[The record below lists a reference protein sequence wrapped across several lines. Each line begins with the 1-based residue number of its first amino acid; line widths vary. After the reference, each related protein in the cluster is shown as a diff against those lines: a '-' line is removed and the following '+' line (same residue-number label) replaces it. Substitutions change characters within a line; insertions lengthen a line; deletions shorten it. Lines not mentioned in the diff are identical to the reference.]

1 MPSEMS
7 PDEFRASGH
16 EIVDWIAD
24 YLRDI
29 RDLPVLPDVQPGA
42 LIDRLPKTGPEQG
55 ESMDEIFADFRNLI
69 VPGITHWN
77 HPRFFAYFS
86 ISASGP
92 GILGEMLAAALNVNH
107 MLWKTSPA
115 ATELEQVTLGW
126 LRQWLGLP
134 DDFFG
139 IIHDT
144 ASTGS
149 LHAILAARD
158 LAAPDAHRTGEH
170 PHLVLYASEHAHSSI
185 DRGALAA
192 GIGFDNIRHV
202 PSDDEFRMRPDALAA
217 MIEADL
223 AAGRKPFCVV
233 ATAGTTSTT
242 SIDPI
247 EDIGAIA
254 RRYKLWFHVDAA
266 YAGCAALLDEYRHIL
281 DGAAQADSLVFNPHK
296 WLFTPVDLSILYT
309 RRPEVMRRMFS
320 LEEAPPYLQATE
332 QDRAVNLSEY
342 SLALGRRFRS
352 LKLWFVLRYFGR
364 EGITR
369 ILRGHMAMA
378 RDLAQWISEDPRFEV
393 AAPVLFSLVCF
404 RYRGPHEDNAQDSN
418 VVNRDLLE
426 RINSS
431 GRAFLS
437 GTTLHGKFVLRL
449 TIGNVATTKDDVRQ
463 TWEWI
468 RSLALPGTESPGAE
482 PLHPL

>member
-1 MPSEMS
+1 MS
-7 PDEFRASGH
+7 PDEFRAAGH

-29 RDLPVLPDVQPGA
+29 RDLPVLPDIQPGA

-55 ESMDEIFADFRNLI
+55 ESMDAIFADFRNLI

-77 HPRFFAYFS
+77 HPRFFGYFS

-115 ATELEQVTLGW
+115 ATELEQVTLSW

-134 DDFFG
+134 ADFFG

-158 LAAPDAHRTGEH
+158 LAAPQVRRTGEF
-170 PHLVLYASEHAHSSI
+170 PPLVMYASEHAHSSI

-192 GIGFDNIRHV
+192 GIGLENIRHV

-217 MIEADL
+217 LIEADL
-223 AAGRKPFCVV
+223 AAGKKPFCVV
-233 ATAGTTSTT
+233 ATVGTTSTT
-242 SIDPI
+242 SIDPV
-247 EDIGAIA
+247 EQIGAIA
-254 RRYKLWFHVDAA
+254 RKHALWFHVDAA
-266 YAGCAALLDEYRHIL
+266 YAGSAALLDEHRHIL
-281 DGAAQADSLVFNPHK
+281 DGAAQADSLVVNPHK
-296 WLFTPVDLSILYT
+296 WLFTPVDLSVLFT
-309 RRPEVMRRMFS
+309 RKKDVMRRMLS

-369 ILRGHMAMA
+369 VLRGHMKMA
-378 RDLAQWISEDPRFEV
+378 QDLAHAIGDDSRFEI

-404 RYRGPHEDNAQDSN
+404 RYRGSDQD
-418 VVNRDLLE
+418 NRDLLD

-449 TIGNVATTKDDVRQ
+449 AIGNVATTPEDVRQ

-468 RSLALPGTESPGAE
+468 RSLALPVTGSRGAE
-482 PLHPL
+482 PRHPL

>member
-1 MPSEMS
+1 MS

-24 YLRDI
+24 YLGDI
-29 RDLPVLPDVQPGA
+29 RDFPVLPDVQPGA
-42 LIDRLPKTGPEQG
+42 LIDRLPAAGPETG
-55 ESMDEIFADFRNLI
+55 ESMDAILADFRNLI

-144 ASTGS
+144 ASIGS
-149 LHAILAARD
+149 LHAILAARE
-158 LAAPDAHRTGEH
+158 LAAPEVRLTGEN
-170 PHLVLYASEHAHSSI
+170 PRLVLYASEHAHSSI

-192 GIGFDNIRHV
+192 GIGLENIRHV
-202 PSDDEFRMRPDALAA
+202 PSDEEFRMRPDALAS
-217 MIEADL
+217 MIAEDI
-223 AAGRKPFCVV
+223 AAARKPFCIV
-233 ATAGTTSTT
+233 ATVGTTSTT
-242 SIDPI
+242 SVDSVAQ
-247 EDIGAIA
+247 IGEIA
-254 RRYKLWFHVDAA
+254 RRHHLWFHVDAA
-266 YAGCAALLDEYRHIL
+266 YAGSAALLEEHRHIL
-281 DGAAQADSLVFNPHK
+281 DGAAQADSLVVNPHK

-309 RRPEVMRRMFS
+309 RRPDVMRRMLS
-320 LEEAPPYLQATE
+320 LEDVPPYLRAAE

-364 EGITR
+364 EGIVR
-369 ILRGHMAMA
+369 ILRRHMELAH
-378 RDLAQWISEDPRFEV
+378 DLAQHISADSRFEV

-404 RYRGPHEDNAQDSN
+404 RLRGPHEDNAQDSN
-418 VVNRDLLE
+418 VANRDLLE
-426 RINSS
+426 RINAS

-437 GTTLHGKFVLRL
+437 GTALHGKFVLRL
-449 TIGNVATTKDDVRQ
+449 AIGNVATTEDDVRQ

-468 RSLALPGTESPGAE
+468 MSSVPPATGSPAAE
-482 PLHPL
+482 PPRPL

>member
-1 MPSEMS
+1 MS
-7 PDEFRASGH
+7 PEEFRASGH
-16 EIVDWIAD
+16 EVVDWIAD

-29 RDLPVLPDVQPGA
+29 RNLPVVSDVQPGA
-42 LIDRLPKTGPEQG
+42 LIDRLPKAGPEHG
-55 ESMDEIFADFRNLI
+55 EPMDAILADFRDLI

-77 HPRFFAYFS
+77 HPNFFAYFS

-134 DDFFG
+134 DEFFA

-158 LAAPDAHRTGEH
+158 LAAPDAHRTGEY
-170 PHLVLYASEHAHSSI
+170 PRLILYASEHAHSSI

-192 GIGFDNIRHV
+192 GIGLENIRHV
-202 PSDDEFRMRPDALAA
+202 RSDAEFRMRPDALAA

-247 EDIGAIA
+247 KDIGAIA
-254 RRYKLWFHVDAA
+254 RRYNLWFHVDAA
-266 YAGCAALLDEYRHIL
+266 YAGSAALLEEHRHIL
-281 DGAAQADSLVFNPHK
+281 DGAAQADSLVVNPHK
-296 WLFTPVDLSILYT
+296 WLFTPVDLSVLFT
-309 RRPEVMRRMFS
+309 RRKDVMRRMLS
-320 LEEAPPYLQATE
+320 LEAAPPYLQSAE
-332 QDRAVNLSEY
+332 QDRAVNLADY

-369 ILRGHMAMA
+369 VLRGHMKMA
-378 RDLAQWISEDPRFEV
+378 QDLAQQIEADSRFEV

-404 RYRGPHEDNAQDSN
+404 RYRGSDPEQDSDA
-418 VVNRDLLE
+418 VNRDLLE

-437 GTTLHGKFVLRL
+437 GTTLHGRFVLRL
-449 TIGNVATTKDDVRQ
+449 AIGNVATTEDDVRR
-463 TWEWI
+463 TWDWI
-468 RSLALPGTESPGAE
+468 RSSALPEIGSPAAE
-482 PLHPL
+482 PRHPL

>member
-1 MPSEMS
+1 MS
-7 PDEFRASGH
+7 PEEFRAAGH
-16 EIVDWIAD
+16 EVVDWIAD

-42 LIDRLPKTGPEQG
+42 VTDRLPSTGPEHG
-55 ESMDEIFADFRNLI
+55 ESMDTILADFRRLI

-77 HPRFFAYFS
+77 HPRFFGYFS

-134 DDFFG
+134 DTFFG

-149 LHAILAARD
+149 LHAILAARE
-158 LAAPDAHRTGEH
+158 LASPEVRLTGKH
-170 PHLVLYASEHAHSSI
+170 PPLILYASEHAHSSI

-192 GIGFDNIRHV
+192 GIGLENIRHV
-202 PSDDEFRMRPDALAA
+202 PSDEEFRMRPDALAS
-217 MIEADL
+217 MIAEDL
-223 AAGRKPFCVV
+223 TASRKPFCVV

-242 SIDPI
+242 SVDSIAQ
-247 EDIGAIA
+247 IGAIA
-254 RRYKLWFHVDAA
+254 RQYGLWFHVDAA
-266 YAGCAALLDEYRHIL
+266 YAGSAALLDEHRHIL
-281 DGAAQADSLVFNPHK
+281 DGAAQADSLVVNPHK
-296 WLFTPVDLSILYT
+296 WLFTPVDLSVLYT
-309 RRPEVMRRMFS
+309 RRPDVMRRMLS
-320 LEEAPPYLQATE
+320 LEEAPPYLQAAE
-332 QDRAVNLSEY
+332 QDRAVNLADY

-369 ILRGHMAMA
+369 ILRGHMKMA
-378 RDLAQWISEDPRFEV
+378 RDLAQWISADSRFEV

-404 RYRGPHEDNAQDSN
+404 RCRGSDQD
-418 VVNRDLLE
+418 NRDLLD
-426 RINSS
+426 RINAS
-431 GRAFLS
+431 GLAFLS

-449 TIGNVATTKDDVRQ
+449 AIGNVATTEDDVRQ

-468 RSLALPGTESPGAE
+468 RSSAFPAIGSPGAA
-482 PLHPL
+482 PQHPL

>member
-1 MPSEMS
+1 MS
-7 PDEFRASGH
+7 PEEFRASGH
-16 EIVDWIAD
+16 QVVDWIAD

-29 RDLPVLPDVQPGA
+29 RDLPVLPDVRPGA
-42 LIDRLPKTGPEQG
+42 LMDALPAAGPEKG
-55 ESMDEIFADFRNLI
+55 ESMDAILADFRNLI

-77 HPRFFAYFS
+77 HPRFFGYFS

-92 GILGEMLAAALNVNH
+92 GILGEMLAAGLNVNH

-134 DDFFG
+134 NEFFG

-149 LHAILAARD
+149 LHAILAARE
-158 LAAPDAHRTGEH
+158 LAAPDAHRTGEF
-170 PHLVLYASEHAHSSI
+170 PPLVLYASEHAHSSI
-185 DRGALAA
+185 DRDALAA
-192 GIGFDNIRHV
+192 GIGLANIRHV
-202 PSDDEFRMRPDALAA
+202 PSDDQFRMRPDALAA
-217 MIEADL
+217 MIEADVT
-223 AAGRKPFCVV
+223 AGKKPFCVV

-247 EDIGAIA
+247 ENIGAIA
-254 RRYKLWFHVDAA
+254 RRYQLWFHVDAA
-266 YAGCAALLDEYRHIL
+266 YAGSAALLEEHRHIL
-281 DGAAQADSLVFNPHK
+281 NGAAQADSLVFNPHK

-309 RRPEVMRRMFS
+309 RRPDVMRRMFS
-320 LEEAPPYLQATE
+320 LEEAPPYLQAAE
-332 QDRAVNLSEY
+332 QDRAVNLADY

-364 EGITR
+364 QGIAR
-369 ILRGHMAMA
+369 ILRGHMAVA
-378 RDLAQWISEDPRFEV
+378 QDLAQRISADSRFEV

-404 RYRGPHEDNAQDSN
+404 RFRGSDQQ
-418 VVNRDLLE
+418 NRDLLE
-426 RINSS
+426 RINAG

-437 GTTLHGKFVLRL
+437 GTTLNGKFVLRL
-449 TIGNVATTKDDVRQ
+449 AIGNIATTQDDVRQ

-468 RSLALPGTESPGAE
+468 RSLALPATGSPAAAPPR
-482 PLHPL
+482 PL

>member
-1 MPSEMS
+1 MS

-16 EIVDWIAD
+16 QVVDWIAD

-29 RDLPVLPDVQPGA
+29 RDLPVLPNVQPGA
-42 LIDRLPKTGPEQG
+42 LIDRLPSAGPEQG
-55 ESMDEIFADFRNLI
+55 ESMDAILADFRNLI
-69 VPGITHWN
+69 VPGMTHWN
-77 HPRFFAYFS
+77 HPRFFGYFS

-115 ATELEQVTLGW
+115 ATELEQITLGW
-126 LRQWLGLP
+126 IRQWLGLP

-149 LHAILAARD
+149 LHAILAARE
-158 LAAPDAHRTGEH
+158 LASPEVRLSGEQ
-170 PHLVLYASEHAHSSI
+170 PPLVLYASEHAHSSI

-192 GIGFDNIRHV
+192 GIGLQNIRHV
-202 PSDDEFRMRPDALAA
+202 PSDDEFRMRQDALAG
-217 MIEADL
+217 MIEEDL

-233 ATAGTTSTT
+233 ATVGTTSTT
-242 SIDPI
+242 SVDSIT
-247 EDIGAIA
+247 EIGAIA
-254 RRYKLWFHVDAA
+254 RRHNLWFHVDAA
-266 YAGCAALLDEYRHIL
+266 YAGSAALLEEHRHIL
-281 DGAAQADSLVFNPHK
+281 NGAAQADSLVVNPHK

-309 RRPEVMRRMFS
+309 RRPDVMRRMLS
-320 LEEAPPYLQATE
+320 LEETPPYLDAAE

-369 ILRGHMAMA
+369 ILRAHLKLA
-378 RDLAQWISEDPRFEV
+378 RDLEQWIAADSRFEL
-393 AAPVLFSLVCF
+393 AAPVVFSLVCF
-404 RYRGPHEDNAQDSN
+404 RFRGSDRDN
-418 VVNRDLLE
+418 RELLD
-426 RINSS
+426 RINAS

-437 GTTLHGKFVLRL
+437 GTTLHGRFVLRL
-449 TIGNVATTKDDVRQ
+449 AIGNVATTVDDVRQ

-468 RSLALPGTESPGAE
+468 RSLSLPASGSPAAA

>member
-1 MPSEMS
+1 MS

-16 EIVDWIAD
+16 QVVDWIAD

-42 LIDRLPKTGPEQG
+42 LIDRLPSAGPEQG
-55 ESMDEIFADFRNLI
+55 ESMDAILADFRNLI

-134 DDFFG
+134 GDFFG

-149 LHAILAARD
+149 LHAILAARE
-158 LAAPDAHRTGEH
+158 LAAPDAHRTGEF
-170 PHLVLYASEHAHSSI
+170 PPLVLYASEHAHSSI

-192 GIGFDNIRHV
+192 GIGLDNIRHV
-202 PSDDEFRMRPDALAA
+202 PSDEEFRMRPDALAA
-217 MIEADL
+217 MIDADL

-247 EDIGAIA
+247 AQIGEIA

-266 YAGCAALLDEYRHIL
+266 YAGSAALLEEHRHIL
-281 DGAAQADSLVFNPHK
+281 DGAAQADSLVVNPHK
-296 WLFTPVDLSILYT
+296 WLFTPVDLSVLFT
-309 RRPEVMRRMFS
+309 RKKDVMRLMLS
-320 LEEAPPYLQATE
+320 LEEAPPYLQAAE

-378 RDLAQWISEDPRFEV
+378 RDLAQHIAADSRFEL

-404 RYRGPHEDNAQDSN
+404 RYRGSDGDN
-418 VVNRDLLE
+418 RELLD

-449 TIGNVATTKDDVRQ
+449 AIGNVATTEDDVRQ

-468 RSLALPGTESPGAE
+468 RSLALPATGSPAAE
-482 PLHPL
+482 PLGPL

>member
-1 MPSEMS
+1 MS
-7 PDEFRASGH
+7 PDEFRAAAH
-16 EIVDWIAD
+16 QAVDWIAD

-42 LIDRLPKTGPEQG
+42 LIDRLPKAGPEQG
-55 ESMDEIFADFRNLI
+55 ESMDAIFADFRNLI

-134 DDFFG
+134 DEFFG

-149 LHAILAARD
+149 LHAILAARE
-158 LAAPDAHRTGEH
+158 LASPEIRLTGEH
-170 PHLVLYASEHAHSSI
+170 PSLVLYASEHAHSSI

-192 GIGFDNIRHV
+192 GVGLENIRHV

-242 SIDPI
+242 SIDPVA
-247 EDIGAIA
+247 EIGEIA
-254 RRYKLWFHVDAA
+254 RRYHLWFHVDAA
-266 YAGCAALLDEYRHIL
+266 YAGSAALLDEHRHIL

-309 RRPEVMRRMFS
+309 RRPEVMRRMLS

-332 QDRAVNLSEY
+332 QDRAVNLAEY

-369 ILRGHMAMA
+369 ILRGHMEMA
-378 RDLAQWISEDPRFEV
+378 RDLARAIGDDSRFEI

-404 RYRGPHEDNAQDSN
+404 RYRGSDQQ
-418 VVNRDLLE
+418 NRDLLE

-449 TIGNVATTKDDVRQ
+449 TVGNVATTQDDVRK

-468 RSLALPGTESPGAE
+468 RSLALPVSGSPGAE
-482 PLHPL
+482 PPHPL

>member
-1 MPSEMS
+1 
-7 PDEFRASGH
+7 
-16 EIVDWIAD
+16 
-24 YLRDI
+24 RDI
-29 RDLPVLPDVQPGA
+29 RDLPVLPNVQPGA
-42 LIDRLPKTGPEQG
+42 LIDRLPKAGPEQG
-55 ESMDEIFADFRNLI
+55 ESMDAIFADFRNLI

-92 GILGEMLAAALNVNH
+92 GILGEMLAAGLNVNH

-134 DDFFG
+134 DKFFG

-149 LHAILAARD
+149 LHAILAAREI
-158 LAAPDAHRTGEH
+158 AAPDAHRTGKF
-170 PHLVLYASEHAHSSI
+170 PPLILYASEHAHSSI

-192 GIGFDNIRHV
+192 GIGLDNIRHV
-202 PSDDEFRMRPDALAA
+202 PSDGEFRMRPYALAA

-233 ATAGTTSTT
+233 ATVGTTSTT
-242 SIDPI
+242 SLDPV
-247 EDIGAIA
+247 EQIGAIA
-254 RRYKLWFHVDAA
+254 RQHALWFHVDAA
-266 YAGCAALLDEYRHIL
+266 YAGSAALLDEHRHIL

-309 RRPEVMRRMFS
+309 RRPEVMRRMLS
-320 LEEAPPYLQATE
+320 LEESPPYLQAAE

-352 LKLWFVLRYFGR
+352 LKLWFVLRHFGR

-369 ILRGHMAMA
+369 ILRGHMEMA
-378 RDLAQWISEDPRFEV
+378 RHLAQAIGDDPRFEIS
-393 AAPVLFSLVCF
+393 APVLFSLVCF
-404 RYRGPHEDNAQDSN
+404 RYKGSDQE
-418 VVNRDLLE
+418 NRDLLE
-426 RINSS
+426 RVNSS

-437 GTTLHGKFVLRL
+437 GTTLHGRFVLRL
-449 TIGNVATTKDDVRQ
+449 TIGNVATTEDDVGQ

-468 RSLALPGTESPGAE
+468 RSLVLPVTGFPGAE
-482 PLHPL
+482 PRHPL

>member
-1 MPSEMS
+1 MS
-7 PDEFRASGH
+7 PEEFRASGH

-42 LIDRLPKTGPEQG
+42 LIDRLPKTGPEKG
-55 ESMDEIFADFRNLI
+55 ESMDAIFADFRNLI

-107 MLWKTSPA
+107 MLWKTGPA

-134 DDFFG
+134 ENFFG

-170 PHLVLYASEHAHSSI
+170 PRLILYASEHAHSSI

-192 GIGFDNIRHV
+192 GIGLDNIRHV
-202 PSDDEFRMRPDALAA
+202 PSDDEFRMRPEALTA

-242 SIDPI
+242 SLDPI
-247 EDIGAIA
+247 AAVGEIA
-254 RRYKLWFHVDAA
+254 RRYKLWLHVDAA
-266 YAGCAALLDEYRHIL
+266 YAGSAALLDEHRHIL
-281 DGAAQADSLVFNPHK
+281 NGAAQADSLVFNPHK
-296 WLFTPVDLSILYT
+296 WLFTPVDLSVLYT
-309 RRPEVMRRMFS
+309 RSPEVMRRMFS
-320 LEEAPPYLQATE
+320 LEEAPPYLPASE
-332 QDRAVNLSEY
+332 QDRAVNLSEH
-342 SLALGRRFRS
+342 SMALGRRFRS
-352 LKLWFVLRYFGR
+352 LKLWFVLRYYGR
-364 EGITR
+364 EGIAR
-369 ILRGHMAMA
+369 VLRGHMSMA
-378 RDLAQWISEDPRFEV
+378 QDLARWIAADSRFEV

-404 RYRGPHEDNAQDSN
+404 RYRGSDQE
-418 VVNRDLLE
+418 NRDLLE

-431 GRAFLS
+431 GKAFLS

-449 TIGNVATTKDDVRQ
+449 TIGNVATTEEDVRQ
-463 TWEWI
+463 TWDWI
-468 RSLALPGTESPGAE
+468 RSLVLPATGSPAAE
-482 PLHPL
+482 PPHPL

>member
-7 PDEFRASGH
+7 PDEFRAAAH
-16 EIVDWIAD
+16 QAVDWIAD

-29 RDLPVLPDVQPGA
+29 RNLPVLPDVQPGA
-42 LIDRLPKTGPEQG
+42 LIDHLPKTGPEQG
-55 ESMDEIFADFRNLI
+55 ESMDAIFADFQNLI

-134 DDFFG
+134 DHFFG

-149 LHAILAARD
+149 LHAILAARE
-158 LAAPDAHRTGEH
+158 LAAPEVRRTGEF
-170 PHLVLYASEHAHSSI
+170 PPLVMYASEHAHSSI

-192 GIGFDNIRHV
+192 GIGLENIRHV
-202 PSDDEFRMRPDALAA
+202 PSDDEFRMRADALRA

-233 ATAGTTSTT
+233 ATVGTTSTT
-242 SIDPI
+242 SIDPVA
-247 EDIGAIA
+247 EIGEIA
-254 RRYKLWFHVDAA
+254 RRYNLWFHVDAA
-266 YAGCAALLDEYRHIL
+266 YAGSAALLDEHRHIL
-281 DGAAQADSLVFNPHK
+281 NGAAQADSLVVNPHK

-309 RRPEVMRRMFS
+309 RQKDVMRRMLS
-320 LEEAPPYLQATE
+320 LEEAPPYLEAAD

-369 ILRGHMAMA
+369 VLRGHMKMA
-378 RDLAQWISEDPRFEV
+378 QDLAQQIAADSRFEI

-404 RYRGPHEDNAQDSN
+404 RYRGSDQY
-418 VVNRDLLE
+418 NRDLLD

-449 TIGNVATTKDDVRQ
+449 TIGNVATTEDDVRQ

-468 RSLALPGTESPGAE
+468 RSLVLPGTGSPGGE

>member
-1 MPSEMS
+1 
-7 PDEFRASGH
+7 
-16 EIVDWIAD
+16 
-24 YLRDI
+24 
-29 RDLPVLPDVQPGA
+29 
-42 LIDRLPKTGPEQG
+42 
-55 ESMDEIFADFRNLI
+55 MDAILADFRNLI

-126 LRQWLGLP
+126 VRQWLGLP
-134 DDFFG
+134 DTFFG

-144 ASTGS
+144 ASIGS
-149 LHAILAARD
+149 LHAILAARE
-158 LAAPDAHRTGEH
+158 LAAPEAHRTGKF
-170 PHLVLYASEHAHSSI
+170 PPLVLYASEHAHSSI

-192 GIGFDNIRHV
+192 GIGLDNIRHV
-202 PSDDEFRMRPDALAA
+202 PSDDDFRMRPDALAA

-242 SIDPI
+242 SIDPVAQ
-247 EDIGAIA
+247 IGEIA
-254 RRYKLWFHVDAA
+254 RSHNLWFHVDAA
-266 YAGCAALLDEYRHIL
+266 YAGSAALLEEHRHIL
-281 DGAAQADSLVFNPHK
+281 DGAAQADSLVVNPHK

-309 RRPEVMRRMFS
+309 RRQDVMRRMLS
-320 LEEAPPYLQATE
+320 LEEAPPYLHDPGAAGQ
-332 QDRAVNLSEY
+332 QRAVNLSEY

-364 EGITR
+364 EGITQ
-369 ILRGHMAMA
+369 ILRGHMEMA
-378 RDLAQWISEDPRFEV
+378 QTLAQEIAADSRFEL

-404 RYRGPHEDNAQDSN
+404 RYRGSDQD
-418 VVNRDLLE
+418 NRDLLE
-426 RINSS
+426 RINAS

-449 TIGNVATTKDDVRQ
+449 AIGNVATTEEDVLQ

-468 RSLALPGTESPGAE
+468 RSLVLPATGSPAAE
-482 PLHPL
+482 PLRPL

>member
-1 MPSEMS
+1 MS
-7 PDEFRASGH
+7 PDEFRAAAH
-16 EIVDWIAD
+16 EAVDWIAD

-42 LIDRLPKTGPEQG
+42 LVDRLPSAGPEHG
-55 ESMDEIFADFRNLI
+55 EPMDAILADFRNLI

-115 ATELEQVTLGW
+115 ATELEQITLGW

-144 ASTGS
+144 ASIGS
-149 LHAILAARD
+149 LHAILAARE
-158 LAAPDAHRTGEH
+158 LAFPEGRRTGKF
-170 PHLVLYASEHAHSSI
+170 PPLTLYASEHAHSSI

-192 GIGFDNIRHV
+192 GIGLENVRHV
-202 PSDDEFRMRPDALAA
+202 PSDDEFRMRPEALAS
-217 MIEADL
+217 MIEADI
-223 AAGRKPFCVV
+223 AAGRKPFCVA
-233 ATAGTTSTT
+233 ATVGTTSTT
-242 SIDPI
+242 SIDPLAQAG
-247 EDIGAIA
+247 EIA
-254 RRYKLWFHVDAA
+254 RKHNLWFHVDAA
-266 YAGCAALLDEYRHIL
+266 YAGSAALLEEHRHIL
-281 DGAAQADSLVFNPHK
+281 DGAAQADSVVMNPHK
-296 WLFTPVDLSILYT
+296 WLFTPMDLSILYT
-309 RRPEVMRRMFS
+309 RRPEIMRRMLS
-320 LEEAPPYLQATE
+320 LEETPPYLDAAALH
-332 QDRAVNLSEY
+332 RAVNLSEY

-364 EGITR
+364 EGIVR
-369 ILRGHMAMA
+369 ILRNHMKMA
-378 RDLAQWISEDPRFEV
+378 GNLAALIQADSHFELS
-393 AAPVLFSLVCF
+393 APVLFSLVCF
-404 RYRGPHEDNAQDSN
+404 RYRGSDAE
-418 VVNRDLLE
+418 NRDLLE
-426 RINSS
+426 RINAG

-449 TIGNVATTKDDVRQ
+449 AIGNVATAEEDVRQ

-468 RSLALPGTESPGAE
+468 RSLALPATGSHAAKTPD
-482 PLHPL
+482 PL

>member
-1 MPSEMS
+1 MPPEMS
-7 PDEFRASGH
+7 PEEFRASGH
-16 EIVDWIAD
+16 QAVDWIAD

-29 RDLPVLPDVQPGA
+29 REMPVLPNVQPGE
-42 LIDRLPKTGPEQG
+42 LMDRLPPAGPEQG
-55 ESMDEIFADFRNLI
+55 ESMDAILADFRSLI

-107 MLWKTSPA
+107 MLWTTSPA

-149 LHAILAARD
+149 LHAILAAREF
-158 LAAPDAHRTGEH
+158 AAPEIRRTGQH
-170 PHLVLYASEHAHSSI
+170 TPLILYASEHAHSSI
-185 DRGALAA
+185 DRGGLAA
-192 GIGFDNIRHV
+192 GIGLDNIRHV
-202 PSDDEFRMRPDALAA
+202 PSDEQFRMRPDALAA
-217 MIEADL
+217 LIEADL
-223 AAGRKPFCVV
+223 AGARKPFCVV
-233 ATAGTTSTT
+233 ATVGTTSTT
-242 SIDPI
+242 SVDPVA
-247 EDIGAIA
+247 EIGEIA
-254 RRYKLWFHVDAA
+254 RRYNLWFHVDAA
-266 YAGCAALLDEYRHIL
+266 YAGSAALLEEHRHIL
-281 DGAAQADSLVFNPHK
+281 NGAAQADSLVVNPHK

-309 RRPEVMRRMFS
+309 RRPEVMRRMLS
-320 LEEAPPYLQATE
+320 LEETPPYLQAAE

-364 EGITR
+364 EGITG
-369 ILRGHMAMA
+369 ILRQHMELAQ
-378 RDLAQWISEDPRFEV
+378 DLAQRISADSRFEV

-404 RYRGPHEDNAQDSN
+404 RYRGSEQD
-418 VVNRDLLE
+418 NRDLLE
-426 RINSS
+426 RINAS

-437 GTTLHGKFVLRL
+437 GTTLRGRFVLRL
-449 TIGNVATTKDDVRQ
+449 AIGNVATMRDDVLQ

-468 RSLALPGTESPGAE
+468 RSSGLPEPGSPAAE
-482 PLHPL
+482 PPRPL

>member
-1 MPSEMS
+1 MS
-7 PDEFRASGH
+7 PDEFREAAH
-16 EIVDWIAD
+16 QAVDWIAD

-29 RDLPVLPDVQPGA
+29 RNLPVVPDVQPGE
-42 LIDRLPKTGPEQG
+42 LIDRLPTAGPEQG
-55 ESMDEIFADFRNLI
+55 EPMDAIFADFRNLI

-149 LHAILAARD
+149 LHAILAARE
-158 LAAPDAHRTGEH
+158 LASPEVRLTGEH
-170 PHLVLYASEHAHSSI
+170 PPLVLYASEHAHSSI

-192 GIGFDNIRHV
+192 GIGLENIRHV
-202 PSDDEFRMRPDALAA
+202 PSDDQFRMRPDALAA

-223 AAGRKPFCVV
+223 AVGRKPFCVV
-233 ATAGTTSTT
+233 ATVGTTSTT

-247 EDIGAIA
+247 AQTSEIA
-254 RRYKLWFHVDAA
+254 RRYDLWFHVDAA
-266 YAGCAALLDEYRHIL
+266 YAGSAALLEEHRHIL
-281 DGAAQADSLVFNPHK
+281 DGAAQADSLVVNPHK

-309 RRPEVMRRMFS
+309 RRPEVMRRMLS
-320 LEEAPPYLQATE
+320 LEEAPPYLQADE
-332 QDRAVNLSEY
+332 QHRAVNLAEY

-369 ILRGHMAMA
+369 ILQGHMNMA
-378 RDLAQWISEDPRFEV
+378 RDLAQQISADPRFEL

-404 RYRGPHEDNAQDSN
+404 RYRGSNQDNH
-418 VVNRDLLE
+418 DLLD
-426 RINSS
+426 RINAS

-449 TIGNVATTKDDVRQ
+449 AIGNVATTADDIRQ

-468 RSLALPGTESPGAE
+468 RSSAFPATGSPAVE
-482 PLHPL
+482 PPRPL

>member
-1 MPSEMS
+1 MPAEMS
-7 PDEFRASGH
+7 PDEFRAAAH
-16 EIVDWIAD
+16 QAVDWIAD

-42 LIDRLPKTGPEQG
+42 LVDRLPSVGPEQG
-55 ESMDEIFADFRNLI
+55 ESMDAILADFRSLI

-149 LHAILAARD
+149 LHAILAAREF
-158 LAAPDAHRTGEH
+158 AAPEVRRTGEH
-170 PHLVLYASEHAHSSI
+170 PPLVLYASEHAHSSI
-185 DRGALAA
+185 DRGALAS
-192 GIGFDNIRHV
+192 GIGLANIRHV
-202 PSDDEFRMRPDALAA
+202 PSDDQFRMRPDALAS

-233 ATAGTTSTT
+233 ATVGTTSTT
-242 SIDPI
+242 SVDPI
-247 EDIGAIA
+247 AQIGEIS
-254 RRYKLWFHVDAA
+254 RRYHLWFHVDAA
-266 YAGCAALLDEYRHIL
+266 YAGSAALLEEHRHIL
-281 DGAAQADSLVFNPHK
+281 DGAAQADSLVVNPHK

-309 RRPEVMRRMFS
+309 RRSDVMRRMLS
-320 LEEAPPYLQATE
+320 LEEAPPYLQAAD

-369 ILRGHMAMA
+369 ILRGHMEMA
-378 RDLAQWISEDPRFEV
+378 RDLAQRIATDSRFEL

-404 RYRGPHEDNAQDSN
+404 RYRGSDQE
-418 VVNRDLLE
+418 NRDLLD
-426 RINSS
+426 RINAS

-449 TIGNVATTKDDVRQ
+449 AVGNVATTADDVRQ

-468 RSLALPGTESPGAE
+468 RSLALPVTGSRSAELPSP
-482 PLHPL
+482 L

>member
-1 MPSEMS
+1 MS

-16 EIVDWIAD
+16 QVVDWIAD

-42 LIDRLPKTGPEQG
+42 LIDRLPASGPEHG
-55 ESMDEIFADFRNLI
+55 ESMDAILADFRNLI

-77 HPRFFAYFS
+77 HPHFFAYFS

-134 DDFFG
+134 DEFFG

-158 LAAPDAHRTGEH
+158 LAVPDAHRTGKY
-170 PHLVLYASEHAHSSI
+170 PPLVLYASEHAHSSI

-192 GIGFDNIRHV
+192 GIGLENIRHV

-217 MIEADL
+217 MIDADL

-242 SIDPI
+242 SVDPI
-247 EDIGAIA
+247 QEIGAIA

-266 YAGCAALLDEYRHIL
+266 YAGSAALLEEHRHIL
-281 DGAAQADSLVFNPHK
+281 DGAAQADSLVVNPHK

-309 RRPEVMRRMFS
+309 RRPDVMRRMFS
-320 LEEAPPYLQATE
+320 LEEAPPYLQSAE
-332 QDRAVNLSEY
+332 QDRAVNLADY

-378 RDLAQWISEDPRFEV
+378 RDLAQHISSDPRFEL

-404 RYRGPHEDNAQDSN
+404 RYKGSDQE
-418 VVNRDLLE
+418 NRDLLE
-426 RINSS
+426 RINAS

-449 TIGNVATTKDDVRQ
+449 AIGNIATTEDDVRQ

-468 RSLALPGTESPGAE
+468 KSSALPGTGSPAAE
-482 PLHPL
+482 PRHPL